1 MLNKELLL
9 AQKQGLQDGEFLLTI
24 GTEDEANGFLEDRHG
39 SVSPKFL
46 TLNGLQHTIFRIG
59 SNYVDQAYFYF
70 AVVGEVKNAKKNA
83 RFTYKH
89 IALEALF
96 VYDSKMGTTSITED
110 LPDNKTALEIMRDMS
125 KNVGQT
131 ILCKFE
137 LL

>member
-24 GTEDEANGFLEDRHG
+24 GTADGAYGFLQGDHG

-59 SNYVDQAYFYF
+59 ANYVDQAYFNF
-70 AVVGEVKNAKKNA
+70 AVVGEVKNAKKA
-83 RFTYKH
+83 RLTYKH
-89 IALEALF
+89 IALEAPF
-96 VYDSKMGTTSITED
+96 VYESKIGTTSITED

-131 ILCKFE
+131 VLCKFE

>member
-24 GTEDEANGFLEDRHG
+24 GTADGAYGFMQDDHG

-59 SNYVDQAYFYF
+59 ANYVDQGYFYF
-70 AVVGEVKNAKKNA
+70 TVAGEVKNAKKA

-89 IALEALF
+89 IALEAPF
-96 VYDSKMGTTSITED
+96 VYDSKMGWTTLTED
-110 LPDNKTALEIMRDMS
+110 LPDNKTALEIIRDMS

>member
-24 GTEDEANGFLEDRHG
+24 GTADGAYGFLQDDHG

-46 TLNGLQHTIFRIG
+46 TLNGLQHNIFRIG
-59 SNYVDQAYFYF
+59 ANYVDQAYFF
-70 AVVGEVKNAKKNA
+70 FSVHGEVKNAKKA

-89 IALEALF
+89 IALEAPF
-96 VYDSKMGTTSITED
+96 VYESKIGTTSITED

>member
-24 GTEDEANGFLEDRHG
+24 GTADGAYGFMQDDHG

-59 SNYVDQAYFYF
+59 ANYVDQGYFNF
-70 AVVGEVKNAKKNA
+70 TVAGEVKNAKKA

-89 IALEALF
+89 IALEAPF
-96 VYDSKMGTTSITED
+96 VYYSKMGWTTLTEG
-110 LPDNKTALEIMRDMS
+110 LPDNKTALEIIRDMS

>member
-24 GTEDEANGFLEDRHG
+24 GTADGAYGFMQDDHG

-59 SNYVDQAYFYF
+59 ANYVDQGYFNF
-70 AVVGEVKNAKKNA
+70 TVAGEVKNAKKA

-89 IALEALF
+89 IALEAPF
-96 VYDSKMGTTSITED
+96 AYDSKMGWTTLTEG
-110 LPDNKTALEIMRDMS
+110 LPDNKTALEIIRDMS

>member
-1 MLNKELLL
+1 M
-9 AQKQGLQDGEFLLTI
+9 QK
-24 GTEDEANGFLEDRHG
+24 
-39 SVSPKFL
+39 K
-46 TLNGLQHTIFRIG
+46 
-59 SNYVDQAYFYF
+59 
-70 AVVGEVKNAKKNA
+70 A

-89 IALEALF
+89 IALEAPF
-96 VYDSKMGTTSITED
+96 VYQSKVGTFTLITED

>member
-24 GTEDEANGFLEDRHG
+24 GTADGAYGFMQDDHG

-59 SNYVDQAYFYF
+59 ANYVDQGYFNF
-70 AVVGEVKNAKKNA
+70 TVAGEVKNAKKA

-89 IALEALF
+89 IALEAPF
-96 VYDSKMGTTSITED
+96 VYDSKMGWTTLTED

>member
-24 GTEDEANGFLEDRHG
+24 GTADGAYGFMQDDHG

-59 SNYVDQAYFYF
+59 ANYVDQAYFNF
-70 AVVGEVKNAKKNA
+70 DVVGEVKNAKKA

-89 IALEALF
+89 IALEAPF
-96 VYDSKMGTTSITED
+96 VYESKIGTTSITED

>member
-24 GTEDEANGFLEDRHG
+24 GTADGAYGFMQDDHG

-59 SNYVDQAYFYF
+59 ANYVDQGYFNF
-70 AVVGEVKNAKKNA
+70 TVAGEVKNAKKA

-89 IALEALF
+89 IALEAPF
-96 VYDSKMGTTSITED
+96 EYDSKMGWTTLTEG
-110 LPDNKTALEIMRDMS
+110 LPDNKTALEIIRDMS

-131 ILCKFE
+131 VLCKFE

>member
-24 GTEDEANGFLEDRHG
+24 GTADGAYGFMQDDHG

-59 SNYVDQAYFYF
+59 ANYVDQGYFNF
-70 AVVGEVKNAKKNA
+70 TVAGEVKNAKKA

-89 IALEALF
+89 IALEAPF
-96 VYDSKMGTTSITED
+96 VYDSKMGWTTLTEG
-110 LPDNKTALEIMRDMS
+110 LPDNKTALEIIRDMS

>member
-24 GTEDEANGFLEDRHG
+24 GTIDGAYGFMQDNHG

-59 SNYVDQAYFYF
+59 ANYVDQGYFNF
-70 AVVGEVKNAKKNA
+70 AVAGEVKNVKNA

-89 IALEALF
+89 IALEAPF
-96 VYDSKMGTTSITED
+96 AYDSKMETTSIIEE

>member
-24 GTEDEANGFLEDRHG
+24 GTEDEANGFLVDRHG
-39 SVSPKFL
+39 SVSPNFL
-46 TLNGLQHTIFRIG
+46 TLNGLQHTIYRIG
-59 SNYVDQAYFYF
+59 SNYVNEGYFNF
-70 AVVGEVKNAKKNA
+70 DVVGEVKNAKKA

-89 IALEALF
+89 IALEAPF
-96 VYDSKMGTTSITED
+96 VYESKIGTTSITED

-131 ILCKFE
+131 VLCKFE

>member
-24 GTEDEANGFLEDRHG
+24 GTADGAYGFMQDDHG

-59 SNYVDQAYFYF
+59 ANYVDQAYFNF
-70 AVVGEVKNAKKNA
+70 GVVGEVKNAKKA

-89 IALEALF
+89 IALEAPF
-96 VYDSKMGTTSITED
+96 VYESKIGTTSITED

-131 ILCKFE
+131 VLCKFE

>member
-9 AQKQGLQDGEFLLTI
+9 AQKQGLQDGEVLLTI
-24 GTEDEANGFLEDRHG
+24 GTADGTYGFMQDDHG

-59 SNYVDQAYFYF
+59 DNNADQGYFNF
-70 AVVGEVKNAKKNA
+70 TVVGEVKNAKKA

-89 IALEALF
+89 IALEAPF
-96 VYDSKMGTTSITED
+96 VYESKMGWTTLTEG
-110 LPDNKTALEIMRDMS
+110 LSDNKTALEIIRDMS